1 MSLINITNSVTERNT
16 VSLKNYFADI
26 VKYKVLSEEE
36 EVELV
41 RRIHEGDK
49 AAMDRLVL
57 ANQRFLVSAAKQYSG
72 LGVDLEDLIQ
82 EGNLGLI
89 KAAQRFDETRG
100 FKFISFAVWW
110 IRHYIANA
118 IAAQSRIV
126 ALPTNKYN
134 NMLKVYQTAVQLEQE
149 LQREPSVMEIAKRAD
164 LSEQKVLIALAL
176 QPHHLSLDSIL
187 TSEDDGPSL
196 KNTLPAHDN
205 DSPDYKITDQSLY
218 DEVLRAINALPAKEA
233 DILKQL
239 YGLENGT
246 PKTIIEITRSKNIT
260 AKQLND
266 YKSRIFKRLR
276 KKKIFQSLYAQL
288 KNNFNNEL

>member
-26 VKYKVLSEEE
+26 VKYKVLNEEE

-49 AAMDRLVL
+49 SAMDRLVL

-110 IRHYIANA
+110 IRQSILKAVVEYSRTVRIPANVNLDMVRA
-118 IAAQSRIV
+118 
-126 ALPTNKYN
+126 K
-134 NMLKVYQTAVQLEQE
+134 KTARELEQK
-149 LQREPSVMEIAKRAD
+149 LHRRPSMEEIAWQLDWKVAKVEGLLTMSNSKIMLDEPLNEDADADSLLDVFVADEYEPAD
-164 LSEQKVLIALAL
+164 LSVERNSEQNFIIDRFDMLKERESKVL
-176 QPHHLSLDSIL
+176 
-187 TSEDDGPSL
+187 
-196 KNTLPAHDN
+196 KM
-205 DSPDYKITDQSLY
+205 
-218 DEVLRAINALPAKEA
+218 
-233 DILKQL
+233 L
-239 YGLENGT
+239 YGIGEEREFSLE
-246 PKTIIEITRSKNIT
+246 EIATELGISRESVRDCRDRALK
-260 AKQLND
+260 KLRND
-266 YKSRIFKRLR
+266 AAFLLLS
-276 KKKIFQSLYAQL
+276 A
-288 KNNFNNEL
+288 